1 MKLCDLHTHSI
12 YSDGS
17 WPVEQLLDEA
27 ERIGLSAIAL
37 TDHNTI
43 SGLGPFMAAAE
54 GRSVEAV
61 PGTEFSLDYR
71 GTEIHMLGLFIRPE
85 HYEIVAKTLEESQR
99 LKVESNKD
107 LVRKLNA
114 AGYKLDYDRIC
125 SLTADGQFNRAH
137 VAGELVRLGYMAD
150 RKEAFNKLLA
160 QECGYYVPP
169 KRMTAAEGVRFIKSL
184 GAVAV
189 LAHPL
194 LTLKPEALHP
204 LLEELVPLG
213 LDAMETNYVNYDAET
228 TQLACEIADAFG
240 LKHSGGSDFHGDA
253 KPDIRLGVGRGELA
267 VPAELV
273 DGLRSCAKL
282 G

>member
-85 HYEIVAKTLEESQR
+85 HYEIVCLLMLGYPAEDCAPHPQLHESRKALEET
-99 LKVESNKD
+99 VF
-107 LVRKLNA
+107 
-114 AGYKLDYDRIC
+114 Y
-125 SLTADGQFNRAH
+125 
-137 VAGELVRLGYMAD
+137 
-150 RKEAFNKLLA
+150 
-160 QECGYYVPP
+160 
-169 KRMTAAEGVRFIKSL
+169 
-184 GAVAV
+184 
-189 LAHPL
+189 
-194 LTLKPEALHP
+194 
-204 LLEELVPLG
+204 
-213 LDAMETNYVNYDAET
+213 
-228 TQLACEIADAFG
+228 
-240 LKHSGGSDFHGDA
+240 GSF
-253 KPDIRLGVGRGELA
+253 
-267 VPAELV
+267 
-273 DGLRSCAKL
+273 
-282 G
+282 